1 MRKLTYEEIFNQ
13 RPDLKT
19 IEREGR
25 FPIYVIAENVRSL
38 YNVGSIFRICDTGR
52 VSKLYLC
59 GYTGKPP
66 RNEISKTALGGDKY
80 VPWEYFRST
89 VEVIKNL
96 KKQNIPIVLLE
107 HTDESVSYTNFQYSF
122 PMCLVLGNEV
132 EGVSE
137 EVVEL
142 ADFSVEIPMFGVK
155 QSLNVAVAFGVVL
168 FHMIDFWKK
177 NK

>member
-13 RPDLKT
+13 RPDLET
-19 IEREGR
+19 IEKEGR

-38 YNVGSIFRICDTGR
+38 YNVGSIFRTCDTGR
-52 VSKLYLC
+52 VVKLFLC

-66 RNEISKTALGGDKY
+66 RNEISKTALGGDKF
-80 VPWEYFRST
+80 VPWEYHRNTF
-89 VEVIKNL
+89 EVITKL

-107 HTDESVSYTNFQYSF
+107 HTDKSVSYTSFQYSF

-132 EGVSE
+132 EGVSD
-137 EVVEL
+137 EVVKL
-142 ADFSVEIPMFGVK
+142 ADFAVEIPMFGVK

-168 FHMIDFWKK
+168 FHMIDCWKGTI
-177 NK
+177 